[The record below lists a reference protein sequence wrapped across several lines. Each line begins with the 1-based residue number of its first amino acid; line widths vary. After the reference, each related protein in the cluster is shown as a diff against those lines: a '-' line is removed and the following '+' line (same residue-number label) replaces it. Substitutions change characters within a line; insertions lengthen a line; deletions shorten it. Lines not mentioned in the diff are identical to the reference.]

1 MPDRLL
7 LHVEYRV
14 GSEDTGDRDYVTVT
28 RETTAEQL
36 CTYVLYPKA
45 ILKRISGSIVPWMCE
60 NLPRLAIIQSA
71 LLLIFPMPG
80 LWPPSTRSRRQTGVS
95 WCW

>member
-36 CTYVLYPKA
+36 CTCVPYLRS
-45 ILKRISGSIVPWMCE
+45 ILKRFCMC
-60 NLPRLAIIQSA
+60 NPSPSCATLPQLAIISSA
-71 LLLIFPMPG
+71 LLLIF
-80 LWPPSTRSRRQTGVS
+80 L
-95 WCW
+95 